1 MQAKFLC
8 VVALVVSLA
17 TAAAL
22 SEIEVLEAPGTGF
35 LKSDERLVLGESMG
49 WNGGSIA
56 MGGSFLS
63 TSGSFSMGGRRLLN
77 VEGNATAEE
86 TQTVIETLLELGSMI
101 ENHSANYVKKQ
112 IMGRSK
118 QNCVDSLQ
126 TVKMVMG
133 DDVPDG
139 FVDKMNREMS
149 AICDSLA
156 ADEKP
161 ACCPTHNQT
170 DIDEVNTLMEVS
182 SNPDTL
188 AVLQARLDELSG
200 APTCDANLCW
210 LDSETK
216 KVGSWNTISIQVA
229 GETNYFKG
237 SVQASVTK
245 AGLCIKT
252 RNAAA
257 PLACTRHKICDGLEI
272 ELKKVCTASDIN
284 DCGWKTPVDGPTDNA
299 NKEDITTPKWQQAM
313 EDKAG
318 VLTSMV
324 CTSA

>member
-1 MQAKFLC
+1 

-112 IMGRSK
+112 IMGRSN

-139 FVDKMNREMS
+139 FVDKMDREMS

-170 DIDEVNTLMEVS
+170 DMSGPFV
-182 SNPDTL
+182 
-188 AVLQARLDELSG
+188 LDELSG

-257 PLACTRHKICDGLEI
+257 PLACTRHKICDGLEM
-272 ELKKVCTASDIN
+272 EMKRVCTASDIN